1 MNILLIEDD
10 EEKSRTIEG
19 FIAQEFPSSTTSVAK
34 SFSSGLRALIL
45 GSDSLDIVLLD
56 MSMPSY
62 DVSHQEPGGGTP
74 ESFAGRELLAQMRLR
89 SINVPTIVVT
99 QFDSFGEAPK
109 RVSLDQLVDELSAC
123 YSPPFS
129 GLVYYNSIQ
138 AGWRSSLKKLI
149 EKNSGGLK

>member
-10 EEKSRTIEG
+10 EEKSRKIEE
-19 FIAQEFPSSTTSVAK
+19 FLAQEFPSPKVTVAK
-34 SFSSGLRALIL
+34 SFSSGLRALIA
-45 GSDSLDIVLLD
+45 GSSTLDFVLLD

-99 QFDSFGEAPK
+99 QFDSFGETSK
-109 RVSLDQLVDELSAC
+109 RVSLEQLDEELSTRYA
-123 YSPPFS
+123 PPFR
-129 GLVYYNSIQ
+129 GLVYYNSTQ
-138 AGWRSSLKKLI
+138 EGWRGALKRLI
-149 EKNSGGLK
+149 DKNSTLG